1 MGAAQFNGEQ
11 SGLMMP
17 RITPRLD
24 RQRTTAGMSTPVG
37 ARTSD
42 VCPSWPAADAMA
54 SARVERDRVD
64 VPQFVTTSRRIA
76 KGAAY
81 APSQQSQWKIG
92 AGAEGD
98 DRSS

>member
-1 MGAAQFNGEQ
+1 
-11 SGLMMP
+11 MMP
-17 RITPRLD
+17 RITHRLD
-24 RQRTTAGMSTPVG
+24 RQRTTAGVNTPLG
-37 ARTSD
+37 ALTSD

-64 VPQFVTTSRRIA
+64 VQQFVTTIA